1 MTRIFVDA
9 PLAAGRSVTLPED
22 ASRHVAQVLRMQNSE
37 SVTLF
42 NGQGGEYQATIE
54 SVRKTAVNVRC
65 ERFDPIERESVL
77 HLTLAQALVSA
88 DKMDWIAQKAVEL
101 GAMRIVPLIC
111 ERSVARLSGEREG
124 KRIEHW
130 RKVVIAACEQ
140 SGRNRV
146 PVVDSPLRMA
156 DFTVRQ
162 SQGLRLLLDPA
173 ATAPLP
179 SALQGAQEK
188 SAEIIVA
195 VGPEGGF
202 TGDEAA
208 QAAATGFQRVRLG
221 KAVLR
226 TETAG
231 IAALAAIQA
240 ICGAWT

>member
-9 PLAAGRSVTLPED
+9 PLAAGQSLTLPED
-22 ASRHVAQVLRMQNSE
+22 ASRHVAQVLRMHEGE
-37 SVTLF
+37 SITLF
-42 NGQGGEYQATIE
+42 NGLSGEYQATIE
-54 SVRKTAVNVRC
+54 SVRKTAVDARC
-65 ERFDPIERESVL
+65 ERFDAVERESAL
-77 HLTLAQALVSA
+77 HITLVQALVPA
-88 DKMDWIAQKAVEL
+88 DKMDWIVQKAVEL

-111 ERSVARLSGEREG
+111 ERSVARLSGEREA

-146 PVVDSPLRMA
+146 PVVDSPLRVTE
-156 DFTVRQ
+156 FTVRQ

-173 ATAPLP
+173 ATAPLS

-208 QAAATGFQRVRLG
+208 QAAGAGFQRVRLG

-240 ICGAWT
+240 VCGAWT